1 MKTAREPQVRKAQRQ
16 LRRLAQL
23 RPRDAA
29 ELFRFVDKVLDLRV
43 TAAGP
48 RDYLQHAFF
57 EDSHDRPRDAVVW
70 ANRGGGKTMLGAA
83 ATLLDLLFK
92 PGIQIRILGGS
103 FEQSQKMYEHLVA
116 LLERP
121 VLRDVITQ
129 LPTQRRVELESGS
142 TVELLSQSHRSV
154 RGTRVHKLR
163 CDEVEEFDPD
173 VWEAAQLVTRSGR
186 CGLVEVRGAIEALS
200 TMHRPGGLMQRL
212 VDANH
217 AQVFKWNAMDVA
229 ARCESWRQCDDCALW
244 STCGTTDVTVL
255 RGPLCEF
262 IAGEQNVYVKPTTDG
277 YARDASRTVA
287 KFSFIQDLRFS
298 EIVDKPSSTEGG
310 RYITVRGAGFSPVPA
325 ENRNTGGNLAG

>member
-173 VWEAAQLVTRSGR
+173 
-186 CGLVEVRGAIEALS
+186 LVE
-200 TMHRPGGLMQRL
+200 
-212 VDANH
+212 
-217 AQVFKWNAMDVA
+217 W
-229 ARCESWRQCDDCALW
+229 
-244 STCGTTDVTVL
+244 
-255 RGPLCEF
+255 
-262 IAGEQNVYVKPTTDG
+262 
-277 YARDASRTVA
+277 
-287 KFSFIQDLRFS
+287 FIQGGHTRKSRLHLVAQTDLDGSLLPFCRDEPFARS
-298 EIVDKPSSTEGG
+298 
-310 RYITVRGAGFSPVPA
+310 PA
-325 ENRNTGGNLAG
+325 ERAL